1 MTIQE
6 LKTFLSGVPEE
17 LNECGVFYRNVS
29 GDMEG
34 VDRDDILMIAE
45 DIPLTMIEINEERT
59 EMLLMN
65 RESALKIQ
73 AYRDLYKDTEDQNL
87 FSVKLDDGSF
97 DLNKQEEES

>member
-45 DIPLTMIEINEERT
+45 DIPLTSIEINEEGT

-65 RESALKIQ
+65 RESVLKIQ
-73 AYRDLYKDTEDQNL
+73 AYRDLYKDTEDKN
-87 FSVKLDDGSF
+87 FYSVKF
-97 DLNKQEEES
+97 DWNMQEEES

>member
-34 VDRDDILMIAE
+34 VDKDDILMIAE
-45 DIPLTMIEINEERT
+45 DIPLTSIEINEGQT

-73 AYRDLYKDTEDQNL
+73 AYRDLYKDADDKN
-87 FSVKLDDGSF
+87 FYSIKLDDG
-97 DLNKQEEES
+97 NNEQEEES